1 MVRGRA
7 RYLMRRLLRL
17 PAALAALLPLIGG
30 GTAYAQETTTA
41 AVDSIA
47 VEGAVRNTARQVI
60 SFSGIQ
66 VSQPVTYR
74 GVQRAIQGLFATG
87 QFDDVR
93 VEQRQLGG
101 KLILVLIVKERP
113 LLQKW
118 TLKGAEKVDE
128 GSIRRKIS
136 VPEGRPLDRA
146 ALEKSRHAIDS
157 VYRKRGYFAVQV
169 KVIELPQPNNQVRI
183 VFDVTEGPRVVVS
196 QVEIEGNKSYKDQD
210 VVKGMVTRPE
220 GFWWFRKGEYSEEK
234 VEDDLRNSIPSWYA
248 DRGHVDLRI
257 LSDTLI
263 ADSVPGKAIVRI
275 AVDEGPAY
283 KVGRF
288 EMSGNRRFS
297 SEELSTYFP
306 FGKEV
311 VAGQGN
317 DIGDPFSRSAW
328 ASATEKVT
336 NLYQNNGYI
345 YSSVVPEEV
354 RRTAPDG
361 TPYVDL
367 KWTIREGQPAT
378 INRIIILG
386 NDVTHERV
394 IREAIVLLP
403 GQTFN
408 RDLLIRSYQN
418 VSNLNFFQ
426 QPMPP
431 PDVQEAENNVDV
443 DVIFRVT
450 EKHTGNINFGASV
463 GQGVGIGGFIGLEE
477 PNLFGKAKRGK
488 LQWQF
493 GQNINDF
500 NLSYTDPSILES
512 RTSGTLT
519 IFNSRRRYT
528 IGDLGRQRQRGFQT
542 QIGFPL
548 FGSRYTRVF
557 TSFGLQQIRYSD
569 AAPDIGRVFA
579 CDNCTRSSFGLS
591 VARDTRIGLPFA
603 IAGSSVTMGVEQNGG
618 ILGGTG
624 NYQKIDLEG
633 RWYTP
638 LGRLGGA
645 DQFGGGVQ
653 FTLGLT
659 AKSGFIVGDAGPFY
673 TELYSMGGVQY
684 GIPLRGYEEFAITP
698 NGFDV
703 NAGGSQAQAS
713 SFGKSYA
720 AFTVEAGARISQA
733 LYLNIFT
740 DAGNVYRRV
749 REYNPTRLFRS
760 VGAGVALIS
769 PLGPIGLDLG
779 YGLDKTD
786 IFGKPKPGWQ
796 LHFRLGN
803 FF

>member
-1 MVRGRA
+1 
-7 RYLMRRLLRL
+7 
-17 PAALAALLPLIGG
+17 
-30 GTAYAQETTTA
+30 
-41 AVDSIA
+41 
-47 VEGAVRNTARQVI
+47 
-60 SFSGIQ
+60 
-66 VSQPVTYR
+66 
-74 GVQRAIQGLFATG
+74 
-87 QFDDVR
+87 
-93 VEQRQLGG
+93 
-101 KLILVLIVKERP
+101 
-113 LLQKW
+113 
-118 TLKGAEKVDE
+118 
-128 GSIRRKIS
+128 
-136 VPEGRPLDRA
+136 
-146 ALEKSRHAIDS
+146 
-157 VYRKRGYFAVQV
+157 
-169 KVIELPQPNNQVRI
+169 
-183 VFDVTEGPRVVVS
+183 
-196 QVEIEGNKSYKDQD
+196 
-210 VVKGMVTRPE
+210 
-220 GFWWFRKGEYSEEK
+220 
-234 VEDDLRNSIPSWYA
+234 
-248 DRGHVDLRI
+248 
-257 LSDTLI
+257 
-263 ADSVPGKAIVRI
+263 
-275 AVDEGPAY
+275 
-283 KVGRF
+283 
-288 EMSGNRRFS
+288 
-297 SEELSTYFP
+297 
-306 FGKEV
+306 
-311 VAGQGN
+311 
-317 DIGDPFSRSAW
+317 
-328 ASATEKVT
+328 
-336 NLYQNNGYI
+336 
-345 YSSVVPEEV
+345 
-354 RRTAPDG
+354 
-361 TPYVDL
+361 
-367 KWTIREGQPAT
+367 
-378 INRIIILG
+378 
-386 NDVTHERV
+386 
-394 IREAIVLLP
+394 
-403 GQTFN
+403 
-408 RDLLIRSYQN
+408 
-418 VSNLNFFQ
+418 
-426 QPMPP
+426 MPP

-443 DVIFRVT
+443 DVVFRVT

-528 IGDLGRQRQRGFQT
+528 IGDLGRQRQRGFQA

-569 AAPDIGRVFA
+569 AAADIGRVFA
-579 CDNCTRSSFGLS
+579 CDNCTRSSLGLS

-713 SFGKSYA
+713 SFGKAYA

-733 LYLNIFT
+733 LYLNIFS

>member
-1 MVRGRA
+1 MRRCLRPLAAGLALLLGAGRA
-7 RYLMRRLLRL
+7 
-17 PAALAALLPLIGG
+17 AAQDVNAPP
-30 GTAYAQETTTA
+30 T
-41 AVDSIA
+41 VDSIA
-47 VEGAVRNTARQVI
+47 VEGAVRNSARQVI
-60 SFSGIQ
+60 SFSALQ
-66 VSQPVTYR
+66 TSQPATYR
-74 GVQRAIQGLFATG
+74 NVQRAIEGLFATG

-93 VEQRQLGG
+93 VELRQVRG
-101 KLILVLIVKERP
+101 KQVLVIVVKERP

-118 TLKGAEKVDE
+118 ALKGVERVDE
-128 GSIRRKIS
+128 GTVRRKIS

-146 ALEKSRHAIDS
+146 AVEKSRHAIDS
-157 VYRKRGYFAVQV
+157 LYRKRGYYAVQV
-169 KVIELPQPNNQVRI
+169 KTLELPQENNQVRL
-183 VFDVTEGPRVVVS
+183 VFEVNEGPRVVVS
-196 QVEIEGNKSYKDQD
+196 QVQIEGNQAFKDQD
-210 VVKGMVTRPE
+210 IVKGMVSRPE

-234 VEDDLRNSIPSWYA
+234 VDDDVRNSIPSWYA
-248 DRGHVDLRI
+248 DRGHVDLRV

-275 AVDEGPAY
+275 QVDEGKAY

-288 EMSGNRRFS
+288 EVTGNRRYS
-297 SEELSTYFP
+297 AEELSAYFP

-311 VAGQGN
+311 VAGDGKT
-317 DIGDPFSRSAW
+317 IGEPFSRAAWSA
-328 ASATEKVT
+328 ATEKVT
-336 NLYQNNGYI
+336 NLYANSGYI
-345 YSSVVPEEV
+345 YSSIVPEES
-354 RRTAPDG
+354 RRTGPDSLS
-361 TPYVDL
+361 YVDL
-367 KWTIREGQPAT
+367 KWVIREGQPAT
-378 INRIIILG
+378 INRIIIVG

-408 RDLLIRSYQN
+408 KDLLIRSYEN
-418 VSNLNFFQ
+418 ISNLNFFQ
-426 QPMPP
+426 APMPS
-431 PDVQEAENNVDV
+431 PDVNPSDNGVDV
-443 DVIFRVT
+443 DVTFRVT
-450 EKHTGNINFGASV
+450 EKRTGNVNFGASV
-463 GQGVGIGGFIGLEE
+463 GQGVGVGGFIGLEE

-519 IFNSRRRYT
+519 LFNSRRHYT
-528 IGDLGRQRQRGFQT
+528 IGDLGQQRQRGVQAQF
-542 QIGFPL
+542 GFPL
-548 FGSRYTRVF
+548 FGSRYTRVYL
-557 TSFGLQQIRYSD
+557 SSGVQQIRYSD
-569 AAPDIGRVFA
+569 AAPDLRQQFA
-579 CDNCTRSSFGLS
+579 CDNCTRSSLGLS

-603 IAGSSVTMGVEQNGG
+603 VAGSSTTLSVEQNGG
-618 ILGGTG
+618 VLGGTG

-659 AKSGFIVGDAGPFY
+659 VKSGFIVGDVGPFY
-673 TELYSMGGVQY
+673 PELYSMGGVQY

-698 NGFDV
+698 GGFDV
-703 NAGGSQAQAS
+703 NAGGSQAQPG

-733 LYLNIFT
+733 LYFNVFT

-760 VGAGVALIS
+760 VGAGLAVIS

-786 IFGKPKPGWQ
+786 LAGRPKPSWQ

>member
-1 MVRGRA
+1 MS
-7 RYLMRRLLRL
+7 RLLVPL
-17 PAALAALLPLIGG
+17 LLAASLVTRAGS
-30 GTAYAQETTTA
+30 AAAQELA
-41 AVDSIA
+41 PPPSVDSIA

-60 SFSGIQ
+60 SFSALQ
-66 VSQPVTYR
+66 TNQPATYR
-74 GVQRAIQGLFATG
+74 AIQRAIEGLFATG

-93 VEQRQLGG
+93 VEQRQAGG
-101 KLILVLIVKERP
+101 KQVLVIVVKERP

-118 TLKGAEKVDE
+118 ALKGVERVDE
-128 GSIRRKIS
+128 GAVRRKIS

-146 ALEKSRHAIDS
+146 AVQKARHAIDS
-157 VYRKRGYFAVQV
+157 LYRKRGYYAVEV
-169 KVIELPQPNNQVRI
+169 KILELPQENNQVRL
-183 VFDVTEGPRVVVS
+183 VFEVNEGPRVVVS
-196 QVEIEGNKSYKDQD
+196 QVQIEGNQAFPDKDI
-210 VVKGMVTRPE
+210 VKGMITRPE

-234 VEDDLRNSIPSWYA
+234 VDDDIRSTIPSWYA
-248 DRGHVDLRI
+248 DRGHVDLRV
-257 LSDTLI
+257 LDDTLV
-263 ADSVPGKAIVRI
+263 ADSVPGKAIIRI
-275 AVDEGPAY
+275 KVDEGQAY

-288 EMSGNRRFS
+288 EVSGNRRYS
-297 SEELSTYFP
+297 AEELSAYFP

-311 VAGQGN
+311 VAGSGKT
-317 DIGDPFSRSAW
+317 IGDPFNRSAW
-328 ASATEKVT
+328 AAATEKVT
-336 NLYQNNGYI
+336 NLYANSGYI
-345 YSSVVPEEV
+345 YSSIVPEET
-354 RRTAPDG
+354 RRTGPDSVS
-361 TPYVDL
+361 YVDL
-367 KWTIREGQPAT
+367 KWVIREGQPAT
-378 INRIIILG
+378 INRIIIVG

-394 IREAIVLLP
+394 IREAIVLVP
-403 GQTFN
+403 GATFN
-408 RDLLIRSYQN
+408 RDLLIRSYEN

-426 QPMPP
+426 QPMPA
-431 PDVQEAENNVDV
+431 PDVNPSDNGVDV
-443 DVIFRVT
+443 DVVFRVT
-450 EKHTGNINFGASV
+450 EKRTGNVNFGASV

-519 IFNSRRRYT
+519 LFNSRRRYT
-528 IGDLGRQRQRGFQT
+528 IGDLGRQRQRGFQA
-542 QIGFPL
+542 QFGFPL

-557 TSFGLQQIRYSD
+557 LTSGVQQIRYSD
-569 AAPDIGRVFA
+569 AAPDLSRRFA
-579 CDNCTRSSFGLS
+579 CDNCTRSSMGAS

-603 IAGSSVTMGVEQNGG
+603 VAGSSTTISVEQNGG

-659 AKSGFIVGDAGPFY
+659 VKSGFIVGDVGPFY
-673 TELYSMGGVQY
+673 PELYSMGGVQY

-698 NGFDV
+698 DGFDV
-703 NAGGSQAQAS
+703 NAGGSQAQPG

-733 LYLNIFT
+733 LYFNVFT

-760 VGAGVALIS
+760 VGAGLAVIS

-786 IFGKPKPGWQ
+786 LVGRRKPSWQ